1 MVSLFLVVSMIISVP
16 VCALEPVEEKTITPT
31 TPIGYLVSDDGV
43 VYEIEG
49 KLVNA
54 PCAVMSNESNEG
66 IPQTYMYDLSSLSHR
81 AGGSNTVHDTDKMLV
96 STVYLTINYSYYT
109 DSVKG
114 DMYLLTS
121 VSGYWVVDDHQVF
134 TPSASLYYGC
144 SDPGITQS
152 TYVFPIS
159 VNNHFSVDTD
169 FTTYVRQEYGVMGAN
184 LTVNYQMG
192 SSRKWSFS
200 LPNTLFNNIG
210 HL

>member
-1 MVSLFLVVSMIISVP
+1 
-16 VCALEPVEEKTITPT
+16 
-31 TPIGYLVSDDGV
+31 
-43 VYEIEG
+43 
-49 KLVNA
+49 
-54 PCAVMSNESNEG
+54 
-66 IPQTYMYDLSSLSHR
+66 
-81 AGGSNTVHDTDKMLV
+81 
-96 STVYLTINYSYYT
+96 
-109 DSVKG
+109 
-114 DMYLLTS
+114 MYLLTS

-152 TYVFPIS
+152 TYAFPIS
-159 VNNHFSVDTD
+159 VNNHFNVDTD